1 MIWSTHD
8 CNGPKSSRHIAEGTA
23 NTGWE
28 PEPCEEWAKAPP
40 LAIAA
45 MRQTNTVQSML
56 GQQNMG
62 HEPESETD
70 PSGVTVVT
78 VAP

>member
-1 MIWSTHD
+1 
-8 CNGPKSSRHIAEGTA
+8 
-23 NTGWE
+23 
-28 PEPCEEWAKAPP
+28 
-40 LAIAA
+40 

-62 HEPESETD
+62 HENQPEAETD
-70 PSGVTVVT
+70 PSCVTVVT